1 MEGGVLLKLFDAA
14 NRFCQE
20 STWKTIAALKFCLL
34 SLGVIIG
41 MLLPKSWELPVV
53 AVCAAVFVITYIP
66 LMLKLLRIVKT
77 M

>member
-1 MEGGVLLKLFDAA
+1 MKLFDAA
-14 NRFCQE
+14 NRYLQQ

-41 MLLPKSWELPVV
+41 VLLPQSCMLPVI
-53 AVCAAVFVITYIP
+53 AVCAVIFLITYIP
-66 LMLKLLRIVKT
+66 LMRKLFLILKS

>member
-1 MEGGVLLKLFDAA
+1 MKLLHAA
-14 NRFCQE
+14 NRYVQT

-41 MLLPKSWELPVV
+41 VLLPQCCTLPVI
-53 AVCAAVFVITYIP
+53 AVCIVLFLITYIP
-66 LMLKLLRIVKT
+66 LMRKFFLILKS

>member
-1 MEGGVLLKLFDAA
+1 MKLFDAA
-14 NRFCQE
+14 NRYLQQ

-41 MLLPKSWELPVV
+41 ILLPQSCTLPVIAAC
-53 AVCAAVFVITYIP
+53 AVIFLITYIP
-66 LMLKLLRIVKT
+66 LMRKLFLILKS

>member
-1 MEGGVLLKLFDAA
+1 LKLFDAA
-14 NRFCQE
+14 NRYCQE

-41 MLLPKSWELPVV
+41 MLLPQSWKLPII
-53 AVCAAVFVITYIP
+53 AVCAVVFAITYIP
-66 LMLKLLRIVKT
+66 LMHKLLRIVKT